1 MNAFSVSQVLSLYT
15 WFPLVAVLFIY
26 LLIARFYQRFSGVR
40 TYFWLYT
47 VPMLFYGVSAV
58 RYASV
63 PALAGDTLGD
73 GFLLA
78 GSLTLFGL
86 STWLFRHMM
95 DTDTS

>member
-1 MNAFSVSQVLSLYT
+1 MSAFSVSQVLSLYT
-15 WFPLVAVLFIY
+15 WFPLVTVLFIY

-63 PALAGDTLGD
+63 SALHGDALGD
-73 GFLLA
+73 SFFLA
-78 GSLTLFGL
+78 GSLFLFGL

-95 DTDTS
+95 NTDPS